1 MPIFFQQDID
11 ESTKL
16 AIWKIE
22 EEESFFLSQVPLQR
36 EITHPHKRLQHLAG
50 RYLLKYLF
58 ADFPLE
64 LIQIADTRKPYLENE
79 VYHFSISH
87 CGAFAAVIASRVNRV
102 GIDIEKAAEK
112 VNRIR
117 HKFISEEEHKMLD
130 AHDTVFRGVWPPEQN
145 ADATLPPLTHSTLT
159 ATLIWSCKEAAFKWY
174 GLGGVDFK
182 EHMIIQGI
190 AAKGEWSFESVMCF
204 KKNEELFLAILSI
217 FFDELCLSYVV
228 T

>member
-11 ESTKL
+11 ESTRL

-22 EEESFFLSQVPLQR
+22 EEEAFFLAQVPLQR
-36 EITHPHKRLQHLAG
+36 DITHPHKRLQHLAG
-50 RYLLKYLF
+50 RYLLAYLF

-79 VYHFSISH
+79 AYHFSISH
-87 CGAFAAVIASRVNRV
+87 CSDFAAAIASKENRV
-102 GIDIEKAAEK
+102 GIDIEMATEK

-117 HKFISEEEHKMLD
+117 HKFISEEENKIINAQFSKSHIRSANGKD
-130 AHDTVFRGVWPPEQN
+130 AGASSRPCNPAIG
-145 ADATLPPLTHSTLT
+145 S

-182 EHMIIQGI
+182 EHMIIQSII
-190 AAKGEWSFESVMCF
+190 ANGEKSFETIMRF
-204 KKNEELFLAILSI
+204 KKKEELFLSI
-217 FFDELCLSYVV
+217 SSLFFDELCLSYVV